1 MECLRNLYSNWVQTL
16 SHTMYNCWNF
26 HSTVFLSTTAIYL
39 TSSKLSICTYKPKS
53 RKQKSKVQGN
63 FSQNCL
69 RFPLND
75 FPYLEPDFSLKP
87 PQMSWN
93 MIFASFAWK
102 NIISLGSYLF
112 AFQAKNSLSKNPGW
126 IINCLIQFPSII
138 FNHTTM
144 HWLFSNTYRQIFF
157 FNLHL
162 I

>member
-126 IINCLIQFPSII
+126 IIVWSSFPLS
-138 FNHTTM
+138 
-144 HWLFSNTYRQIFF
+144 FSTIPPCIDYFPILTDRFF
-157 FNLHL
+157 FL
-162 I
+162 IYT